1 MSNLFL
7 NATLLSAAVLFVTGC
22 ESYEVEEQFGEAVRH
37 VVQAQKAN
45 PETSANPDPDPI
57 DGTDSA
63 RVRAVLESY
72 REAITEPEERSD
84 EVTITFGGTNG

>member
-72 REAITEPEERSD
+72 RCLLYTSPSPRDLSTSRMPSSA
-84 EVTITFGGTNG
+84 

>member
-7 NATLLSAAVLFVTGC
+7 QGTLLSTVILLVSGC
-22 ESYEVEEQFGEAVRH
+22 ETYEVEEQFGEAVRH

-63 RVRAVLESY
+63 RAGAVLESY
-72 REAITEPEERSD
+72 REAITKPEDRSD
-84 EVTITFGGTNG
+84 EVTITLGGTNG